1 MRAYV
6 RLRGPNSAEWLLG
19 PGDVI
24 GRLPSAALP
33 IDSARISEVHALI
46 SLRAGALRLLG
57 LRSMVAVDGALVPDV
72 ELVAGLRIELAP
84 GVALTV
90 VAVEL
95 PSELLALQGAA
106 LPRQVLTTTCCLVS
120 APQLALVNGYDE
132 QALAQFWPAGADWRA
147 RVGREAAITLQVGQ
161 QLQVA
166 GHAIEVVAVAVQDAG
181 APRTAVQGALSPALR
196 IVASYETVQ
205 IYRQQADGRDGDV
218 PVVIQGIPAQ
228 IVSELVAQ
236 PGPVSWELIAAQ
248 IWRSEEDRAR
258 LRRRWDVGLTRVRE
272 KLREAGIRPDLL
284 RSHGRG
290 EVELVLLPGDV
301 IDDRT

>member
-6 RLRGPNSAEWLLG
+6 RLRDPNAAEWLLG

-24 GRLPSAALP
+24 GRLPTAALP
-33 IDSARISEVHALI
+33 IDSARISEAHALI

-57 LRSMVAVDGALVPDV
+57 LRSMVAVDGALVADV
-72 ELVAGLRIELAP
+72 ELVAGMRIELAP
-84 GVALTV
+84 GIALTV

-95 PSELLALQGAA
+95 PSELLALQSDAM
-106 LPRQVLTTTCCLVS
+106 PRQVLTTTCCLVL
-120 APQLALVNGYDE
+120 APQLALVNGYHE
-132 QALAQFWPAGADWRA
+132 RALAQFWPAGADWRA
-147 RVGREAAITLQVGQ
+147 RVGRDAAMTLRVGQRLQVGADAVQ
-161 QLQVA
+161 
-166 GHAIEVVAVAVQDAG
+166 VVAVPVQDAG
-181 APRTAVQGALSPALR
+181 APRTSVQGALSPALR

-205 IYRQQADGRDGDV
+205 IYRQQADGREGEV

-236 PGPVSWELIAAQ
+236 PGPISWELIASQ
-248 IWRSEEDRAR
+248 IWRAEDDRAR

-272 KLREAGIRPDLL
+272 KLRAAGIRPDLL

-301 IDDRT
+301 LDDRT